1 MSNEATVIVAK
12 DMDVVLVVVYASEKL
27 ECFLPPWCMA
37 IDFNQFIK
45 IKMIYDNL
53 VREISDIDLALHA
66 MTSCDTTSCKLNV
79 EKVHIQNSWRCLY
92 KMLVLN
98 ITLIEK
104 LSKRQNNICLNYEV
118 WQKFKQKLFIHKIQ
132 IQIHL
137 LN

>member
-1 MSNEATVIVAK
+1 MINEATVIVAK

-66 MTSCDTTSCKLNV
+66 MTSGDTTSCKLNV

-132 IQIHL
+132 IQIYL